1 MRNVTIALAQ
11 TSPILNEIE
20 RNLDAMERFVEQAC
34 QRKRVDLLVFPEL
47 ATTGYDCGM
56 RFAEFAQLK
65 TGPVVERVAGWATTY
80 GLHIAVGI
88 AERQKVES
96 VIYSAALLVDPEGK
110 VAGDYQKVH
119 LRGEQRLVFRPG
131 YRYVVAETDLGRL
144 GLLVGWD
151 LAFPEAARSLA
162 LEGAELVCLCGSWQA
177 PHAHE
182 WRTLISARA
191 YENGIYMA
199 ACNRVGEEPSDAFVG
214 ESMVVGPRGEIAA
227 RLDADAPGIA
237 LATVDLDRV
246 RQVQEETQLLQARQ
260 PRSYR
265 AVVKMY

>member
-1 MRNVTIALAQ
+1 MRNWTIALAQ
-11 TSPILNEIE
+11 TSPVLNEIE
-20 RNLDAMERFVEQAC
+20 RNLQTMESAIEQAC
-34 QRKRVDLLVFPEL
+34 QRKRVDLLIFPEL

-56 RFAEFAQLK
+56 RFAEFAQPK
-65 TGPVVERVAGWATTY
+65 TGEVVERVASWATAY
-80 GLHIAVGI
+80 GLHIVLGM

-96 VIYSAALLVDPEGK
+96 VLYSAALLVDPEGK

-162 LEGAELVCLCGSWQA
+162 LEGAELICLCGSWQA
-177 PHAHE
+177 PQARE
-182 WRTLISARA
+182 WRTLITARA
-191 YENGIYMA
+191 YENGVYLA
-199 ACNRVGEEPSDAFVG
+199 ACNRVGQEPSDTFIG
-214 ESMVVGPRGEIAA
+214 ESMLVGPRGEIAVH
-227 RLDADAPGIA
+227 LEGDAAGIA

-265 AVVKMY
+265 TIVKMY